1 MYRLIARITSSSSSL
16 RSSIPRLSVASPRTI
31 RTVSD
36 DSGEHTESEVVEAP
50 SVRFPGFAP
59 VFISP
64 HIRQIRVACRL
75 KIYQTGF
82 VVCLLPTSLGLLQTG
97 YLMPSQVGYVAGNDM
112 VSTCVKEKPSLS
124 HFLTNSRTQDLLTT
138 DFETYIHS

>member
-1 MYRLIARITSSSSSL
+1 MYRLIARITSSSSL
-16 RSSIPRLSVASPRTI
+16 KSSIPRLSVASSRTV

-50 SVRFPGFAP
+50 TARFPGFAP

-64 HIRQIRVACRL
+64 HIRQIRVACRI

-82 VVCLLPTSLGLLQTG
+82 VVCLLPTSLGLLQSG

-112 VSTCVKEKPSLS
+112 VSTCVKKNALLKSFRDKPKIY
-124 HFLTNSRTQDLLTT
+124 F
-138 DFETYIHS
+138 

>member
-1 MYRLIARITSSSSSL
+1 MYRLIARITSSSSL
-16 RSSIPRLSVASPRTI
+16 KSSITRLSVASSRTV

-36 DSGEHTESEVVEAP
+36 DSGEHTEAEVVEAP
-50 SVRFPGFAP
+50 PVRFPGFAP

-97 YLMPSQVGYVAGNDM
+97 YLMPSQVGYVAGNYFCT
-112 VSTCVKEKPSLS
+112 VSTKNHSIIQS
-124 HFLTNSRTQDLLTT
+124 FLDKFANSRS
-138 DFETYIHS
+138 TYF